1 MKWFLYSCIILQNDG
16 ELKIRRDLKSEV
28 IHPVSA
34 AFTTTIPFQV
44 HQGCLSAFLSS
55 PEIGELVSKYPFRT
69 L

>member
-28 IHPVSA
+28 IHPVSS

-55 PEIGELVSKYPFRT
+55 PVQ
-69 L
+69 